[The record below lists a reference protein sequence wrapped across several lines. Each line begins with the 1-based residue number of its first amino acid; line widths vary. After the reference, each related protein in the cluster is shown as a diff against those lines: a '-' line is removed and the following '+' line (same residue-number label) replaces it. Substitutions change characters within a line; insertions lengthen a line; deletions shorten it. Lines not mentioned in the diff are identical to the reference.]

1 MIFTETKLAGAYL
14 IQSEEIADERGF
26 FARVWCQDEL
36 KTKGLDSNLV
46 QCNISYNK
54 IKGTVRGMHY
64 QIAPYQEVKLVRCTQ
79 GAIYDIIIDIRA
91 NSPTFKQWIGV
102 KLTASNRYILYI
114 PKDFAHGFQTLTDNT
129 EVLYQMS
136 QFYKPEAARGIRWD
150 DPSFDISWL
159 VPITLIS
166 EKDKHYP
173 DFEII
178 AT

>member
-14 IQSEEIADERGF
+14 IQPEIKTDERGF
-26 FARVWCQDEL
+26 FARVWCQNEFQE
-36 KTKGLDSNLV
+36 KGLDSNLV

-64 QIAPYQEVKLVRCTQ
+64 QIAPYQEVKLVQCTQ
-79 GAIYDIIIDIRA
+79 GAIYDIIIDIRPD
-91 NSPTFKQWIGV
+91 SPTFKQWVGV
-102 KLTASNRYILYI
+102 ELTASNRYILYI

-129 EVLYQMS
+129 EVFYQMS
-136 QFYKPEAARGIRWD
+136 QFYQPEAARGIRWD
-150 DPSFDISWL
+150 DPSFDMNWL

-173 DFEII
+173 EFSICN
-178 AT
+178 